1 MDKSVIIVFLCV
13 SLAFW
18 IAWLIYNYAVFNKQV
33 AIEAKVDYWKNRTKR
48 VQDCIYDLV
57 DAIHKQFPKST
68 FLAASPT
75 FSATTTAELS
85 FSPVNLNIFI
95 M

>member
-68 FLAASPT
+68 IQYAHNDEVDAI
-75 FSATTTAELS
+75 EGE
-85 FSPVNLNIFI
+85 IKY
-95 M
+95 

>member
-48 VQDCIYDLV
+48 VQDCIEDV
-57 DAIHKQFPKST
+57 IDAIHKQFPKST
-68 FLAASPT
+68 IRYAHNDEVDT
-75 FSATTTAELS
+75 VEGE
-85 FSPVNLNIFI
+85 IKY
-95 M
+95 